1 MPAEQGKPLGS
12 MVISLGLDSADF
24 QKSLAGTQRATKSAM
39 AEMKAQM
46 GIATS
51 TGNELDKLQAKQE
64 GLTKVL
70 KSQEHEV
77 EYLNKQYKEAVS
89 KYGENSKQA
98 TNLANRINI
107 LVGKMSANEK
117 ALKATNSALN
127 DLTSDSAKLTK
138 EMDLQ
143 AKEAQSLASHL
154 RAQGKEEQALQ
165 VEHKQLSREIQ
176 NRNRLIDIEKN
187 KLNSLI
193 AEKGRDST
201 ETRQQAIAV
210 RNLET
215 ANKKA
220 ETAQENLGKEASE
233 TSGAFGEAGKGIGLF
248 KGILAGGFALVGI
261 RAVADAVKEVITQT
275 LEANKT
281 IQQFQASLGVTRT
294 EANKLTAVGRNM
306 YRQGFGDSMESVNES
321 LTQTKQLFQDIDN
334 GELKRISVNA
344 LNLATTFD
352 ADVNEVL
359 RGGKNMM
366 ANFGV
371 SSKKAF
377 DLMAYGAQHGL
388 DFSKELFDNISEYSV
403 QFKNAGFSADNMFAI
418 LQAGAKNGVMNLD
431 KINDTVKEFGV
442 RIGDGSKSTDGAMSK
457 MSTSTQQLWGKFQQ
471 GKATISQVFTAVTK
485 DLGKMKNVNDR
496 NNLGVALMGTQ
507 WEDVGAKAILAMGK
521 ASTATVKA
529 KGAMD
534 KLNNSAKSS
543 DGWEVLKRES
553 LSAVNGIGQALA
565 PLANMLGT
573 TIRNISNGIHSAFSA
588 LANNQQVV
596 GFFQS
601 IATMVMPI
609 INQIVGFIK
618 SIGNQLSTFW
628 KENGAM
634 ITQAFQNVMVVV
646 KPILYILITIIGGV
660 IQNLIGIIQGGLNI
674 IMGVIKVF
682 AGLFTGNWKKVW
694 EGLKQIFSGAIQFLW
709 NFVQLYFIGRI
720 LKGFRAL
727 GSSLKGIVSS
737 MWSAIK
743 GFFSNGVKGALG
755 FVESMPSKA
764 IGYVKSLSSGF
775 RSVFNSLWG
784 FVKSI
789 AKKLADHIINLP
801 KTMANGV
808 KNAGGALVNAF
819 RGMWNKVLKAV
830 GKPVNSVIHGV
841 NWVMGKF
848 GSKKK
853 IDDWDVPQYAKGTD
867 GHQGGIAMINDQ
879 KGNNYREMVTLPNG
893 QSYVPKGRNII
904 APLPAGTQ
912 VTPAKQTMMLARKG
926 LIPQYKNG
934 IGSLWKGIKS
944 TASNAWEGTKKV
956 ASAVKDKAFDVWDFI
971 SQPSKLVSKVIGKFV
986 NFDSL
991 SGIPLELGKGII
1003 NKLKGSMASL
1013 FKREGESSGAEPKGS
1028 SVKRWAGTVAKALEM
1043 NGLPTSKPYIN
1054 AWLNQIATE
1063 SGGNPKA
1070 VQGNIGDINNRTG
1083 DLAKGLVQVIGATFN
1098 AYKFPGHN
1106 NRLNGL
1112 DSLLAGMNYAKSRY
1126 GIKGMLSMIGKG
1138 HGYANGGI
1146 IRSHGL
1152 YEAGEGNKP
1161 EMVIPLTRKARAVQ
1175 LLDQAQ
1181 RIIGVKD
1188 KNDNPIIQTGGGNFD
1203 TSNLEALVMQLID
1216 VVQGKRLVIDKNAI
1230 VDTADDGLGTR
1241 YDNADYFAGGA

>member
-98 TNLANRINI
+98 TNLANHINN

-193 AEKGRDST
+193 AEKGKDST

-220 ETAQENLGKEASE
+220 ETAQENLGKETSE
-233 TSGAFGEAGKGIGLF
+233 TGGAFGEAKAGIGLF

-281 IQQFQASLGVTRT
+281 VQQFQASLGVTRT

-321 LTQTKQLFQDIDN
+321 LTQTKQLFQDISN

-366 ANFGV
+366 TNFGV

-507 WEDVGAKAILAMGK
+507 WEDVGSKAILAMGK

-588 LANNQQVV
+588 LANNKQVI

-618 SIGNQLSTFW
+618 SIGNQLSAFW

-720 LKGFRAL
+720 LKGFKAL

-737 MWSAIK
+737 MWGAIK

-764 IGYVKSLSSGF
+764 IGFVKSLSSGF
-775 RSVFNSLWG
+775 KSVFSGLWN

-808 KNAGGALVNAF
+808 KNAASSLVNAF
-819 RGMWNKVLKAV
+819 KGMWNKVLKAV

-841 NWVMGKF
+841 NWVMSKF

-853 IDDWDVPQYAKGTD
+853 IDDWNIPQYAKGTD
-867 GHQGGIAMINDQ
+867 GHQGGLAMINDQ
-879 KGNNYREMVTLPNG
+879 KGAIHREMVTLPNG
-893 QSYVPKGRNII
+893 QSYVPKGRNLI
-904 APLPAGTQ
+904 APLPQGTQ
-912 VTPAKQTMMLARKG
+912 VTPAKQTMMLAKKG
-926 LIPQYKNG
+926 LIPRYAKG
-934 IGSLWKGIKS
+934 TKGFIGSAID
-944 TASNAWEGTKKV
+944 KV
-956 ASAVKDKAFDVWDFI
+956 KDFGAAVKQKAFDVWDFI

-991 SGIPLELGKGII
+991 NGIPLALGKGII

-1028 SVKRWAGTVAKALEM
+1028 GVKRWAGTVAKALAM

-1063 SGGNPKA
+1063 SGGNPRA

-1083 DLAKGLVQVIGATFN
+1083 DLAKGLVQVIGATFR
-1098 AYKFPGHN
+1098 AYKFPGHG

-1126 GIKGMLSMIGKG
+1126 GVKGMLSMIGKG

>member
-1 MPAEQGKPLGS
+1 MPAEGKPLGS

-46 GIATS
+46 GIATA

-98 TNLANRINI
+98 TNLANRINN

-176 NRNRLIDIEKN
+176 NRNKLIDIEKN

-220 ETAQENLGKEASE
+220 ETAQSNLGKETSE
-233 TSGAFGEAGKGIGLF
+233 TGGAFGEAGKGIGLF

-306 YRQGFGDSMESVNES
+306 YRQGFGDSMESVNDS

-366 ANFGV
+366 TNFGV

-457 MSTSTQQLWGKFQQ
+457 MSASTQRLWGKFQQ
-471 GKATISQVFTAVTK
+471 GKATISQVFAAVTK
-485 DLGKMKNVNDR
+485 DLGKMKNANDR

-507 WEDVGAKAILAMGK
+507 WEDVGSKAILAMGK
-521 ASTATVKA
+521 ASNATVKA

-534 KLNNSAKSS
+534 QLNNSAKSS

-588 LANNQQVV
+588 LANNQQVI

-646 KPILYILITIIGGV
+646 KPILYVLITIIGGV

-674 IMGVIKVF
+674 IMGIVKVF

-694 EGLKQIFSGAIQFLW
+694 EGLKQIFSGAIQFIW
-709 NFVQLYFIGRI
+709 NFIQLYFVGRI

-727 GSSLKGIVSS
+727 GGSLKGIVSS

-755 FVESMPSKA
+755 FVESMPSRA
-764 IGYVKSLSSGF
+764 IGYAKSLSSGF
-775 RSVFNSLWG
+775 RSVFNGLWN
-784 FVKSI
+784 FVKNI
-789 AKKLADHIINLP
+789 AKKLANHIINLP
-801 KTMANGV
+801 KTMASGV

-819 RGMWNKVLKAV
+819 KGMWNKVLKAV

-853 IDDWDVPQYAKGTD
+853 IDDWNVPQYAKGTD

-893 QSYVPKGRNII
+893 QSYVPKGRNLI
-904 APLPAGTQ
+904 APLPQGTQ
-912 VTPAKQTMMLARKG
+912 VTPARQTMMLARKG

-934 IGSLWKGIKS
+934 TKGFIGSAVDKIKDF
-944 TASNAWEGTKKV
+944 G
-956 ASAVKDKAFDVWDFI
+956 SAVKDKALDVWDHI

-1013 FKREGESSGAEPKGS
+1013 FKKEGESSGAEPKGS
-1028 SVKRWAGTVAKALEM
+1028 GVKRWAGTVAKALAM
-1043 NGLPTSKPYIN
+1043 NGLPTTKPYIN

-1070 VQGNIGDINNRTG
+1070 VQGNIGDINNKTG
-1083 DLAKGLVQVIGATFN
+1083 DLAKGLVQVIGATFRT
-1098 AYKFPGHN
+1098 YKFPGHN

-1152 YEAGEGNKP
+1152 YEAGEHNKP
-1161 EMVIPLTRKARAVQ
+1161 EMIIPLTRDSRSVQ
-1175 LLDQAQ
+1175 LLDQAS

-1203 TSNLEALVMQLID
+1203 TSGIEGLLVQVIKAIQD
-1216 VVQGKRLVIDKNAI
+1216 NPTIIDKNAI
-1230 VDTADDGLGTR
+1230 VDVTDNGLGTR